1 MPDAPPARAG
11 HGVRCRNAFQ
21 SVCVHANGEVVC
33 SIIDGRGDFVVGNV
47 HEQSLFDIL
56 NGSRARELRALVLS
70 TADAY
75 CRAIGKC
82 CPLKTIPF
90 AADEDID
97 TTLRY
102 LVIEPSTACDLKCL
116 ACPVRDFKPSVTW
129 RDAYPDGGARFL
141 VWDGLRRTKQHVADG
156 IRRTL
161 PALDRPP
168 SDLGRTAA
176 MLLRGRIPSSRTGTL
191 PLDVVKRV
199 VDEAGPAVERVD
211 FYNYGEP
218 FLYRHLVDALRHVRA
233 ALPRATIAISTDG
246 MQVREEVEA
255 TIVAERLLDWL
266 IFSVDGCDAESYSRY
281 RIGGRFDVAF
291 ANLRRFHDRARGSGM
306 QVVWQY
312 VVFEWNDSDA
322 QLGRAI
328 EMATAAGLTLW
339 FDFAN
344 TWGRSRRRAQELR
357 FVAPYLKP
365 FTALP
370 GEPRLDGW

>member
-1 MPDAPPARAG
+1 MPEGSAAA
-11 HGVRCRNAFQ
+11 HALRCRNAFQ

-47 HEQSLFDIL
+47 HEQSLSDIL
-56 NGSRARELRALVLS
+56 GGSRARELRALVRS
-70 TADAY
+70 TADSY
-75 CRAIGKC
+75 CCAIGKA
-82 CPLKTIPF
+82 CPLKTIPV
-90 AADEDID
+90 AADEDVD

-129 RDAYPDGGARFL
+129 TDAYHDGGVRFL

-156 IRRTL
+156 VRRTL

-176 MLLRGRIPSSRTGTL
+176 LLLRGRIRSSRTGTL

-218 FLYRHLVDALRHVRA
+218 FLYRYLVDALRHVRA
-233 ALPRATIAISTDG
+233 ALPAATIAISTDG
-246 MQVREEVEA
+246 MQVREDVEK
-255 TIVAERLLDWL
+255 TIVNERLLDWL

-281 RIGGRFDVAF
+281 RIGGTFNIAF
-291 ANLRRFHDRARGSGM
+291 ANLRRFHECARGSGM
-306 QVVWQY
+306 HVVWQY

-322 QLGRAI
+322 QLRRAI
-328 EMATAAGLTLW
+328 EMATGAGLTLW